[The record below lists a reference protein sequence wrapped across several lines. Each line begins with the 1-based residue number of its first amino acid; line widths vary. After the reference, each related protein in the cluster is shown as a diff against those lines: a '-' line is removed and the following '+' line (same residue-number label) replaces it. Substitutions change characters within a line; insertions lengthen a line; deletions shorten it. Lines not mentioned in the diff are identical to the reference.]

1 MKPHV
6 LRDSWKRRWAWV
18 LLVGSLVLPVFVLLE
33 MRPGLLAGGIAD
45 VGGLVVNQYR
55 EMKYAYDRHVD
66 VHGHWI
72 GLAMVLIVMGIG
84 LDGVG
89 FDEQLKMLLAA
100 GLLLGSLPFPLGVL
114 LQTMSQGPGPRVLA
128 VTGSALVI
136 VSLAAMSLGF
146 ARGRTSV

>member
-1 MKPHV
+1 LKPHV

-100 GLLLGSLPFPLGVL
+100 GLLLGSLPFQLGVL

>member
-1 MKPHV
+1 LKPHV